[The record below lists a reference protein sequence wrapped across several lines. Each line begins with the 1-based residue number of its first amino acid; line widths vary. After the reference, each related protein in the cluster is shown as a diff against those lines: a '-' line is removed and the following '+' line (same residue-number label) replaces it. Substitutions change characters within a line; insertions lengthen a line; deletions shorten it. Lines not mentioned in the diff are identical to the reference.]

1 MSRRKGIIIQM
12 TGMSGAGKTTLAFGL
27 QEVLARQGYKAY
39 VMDADEYRK
48 TLCKELGFSREDRLT
63 NIKRLAARAYE
74 LSEIYDLVIIAA
86 INPFEEGRE
95 SLRYMYN
102 SPLLYVKCELEQLIA
117 RDPKGLYQKALLPE
131 GHPDRICNFTGIS
144 DPFEQPT
151 TAKWTID
158 TGADGVNEAVEQ
170 VTVWLKTFIE
180 QHQADIFYH
189 SFLESLFLNAKNGLK
204 KRNDQYI
211 AQEQVFRALFE
222 IPIFDLLFFL
232 LNECKDVAH
241 LAQWIKKS
249 DCTTSIDEKVMEFYR
264 LLHDLNLDEDYQ
276 RQLLTDE
283 QWQHWQEKGYIQLSG
298 LVEEEE
304 CDSVKQQICEYLEV
318 DLNRP
323 ESWWPTNGS
332 KIQSIMLPSLT
343 TPASKKIKTNTKVRR
358 VFEDLYQQKSIV
370 SQTLPLGYNPPET
383 ISNKFRGTD
392 LHWDIDFDRGVRYYI
407 QGVLYLDDV
416 ETEGGAF
423 SLVPGYQNK
432 VEELLKEHGSPE
444 KSMEWL
450 KEQGLAIKLH
460 GKKGDLIL
468 WLESLPHAATAN
480 TSSKPRFVQYV
491 AYHKIEI

>member
-1 MSRRKGIIIQM
+1 MSQGKGIIIQM
-12 TGMSGAGKTTLAFGL
+12 TGMSGAGKTTLAFGV
-27 QEVLARQGYKAY
+27 QEVLARQGYNAY
-39 VMDADEYRK
+39 VMDADDYRK
-48 TLCKELGFSREDRLT
+48 TLCKDLGFSRADRLI
-63 NIKRLAARAYE
+63 NIKRLAARAHE

-95 SLRYMYN
+95 LLQEMYN
-102 SPLLYVKCELEQLIA
+102 SPLLYVKCALERLIA

-158 TGADGVNEAVEQ
+158 TGANGINEAVEQ
-170 VTVWLKTFIE
+170 VTFWFKTVIE
-180 QHQADIFYH
+180 QHQADVFFH
-189 SFLESLFLNAKNGLK
+189 SFLESLFLNIKNGSK
-204 KRNDQYI
+204 KRTDQYI
-211 AQEQVFRALFE
+211 MQEQVFRALFE

-232 LNECKDVAH
+232 HNECKDLAH

-318 DLNRP
+318 DLDRP
-323 ESWWPTNGS
+323 ESWWPTNGD

-383 ISNKFRGTD
+383 IANKFRGND

-416 ETEGGAF
+416 EAEGGAF

-444 KSMEWL
+444 KTMEWL
-450 KEQGLAIKLH
+450 KEQRLAIKLA

-480 TSSKPRFVQYV
+480 TSSRPRFVQYV
-491 AYHKIEI
+491 AYHKIEL